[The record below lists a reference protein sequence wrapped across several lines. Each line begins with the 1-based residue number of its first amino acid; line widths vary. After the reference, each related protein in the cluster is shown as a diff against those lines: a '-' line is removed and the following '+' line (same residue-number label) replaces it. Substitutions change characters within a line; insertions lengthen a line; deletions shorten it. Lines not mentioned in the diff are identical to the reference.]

1 MGPAARGCWQQ
12 VVKRA
17 TGPLE
22 EKLRSKKVAEMHQN
36 LTLAIMAGVGRQLM
50 IVHQVQMTD
59 PPTQAGSEVSLFS

>member
-1 MGPAARGCWQQ
+1 M
-12 VVKRA
+12 KRA

-50 IVHQVQMTD
+50 LVHQVQMTD
-59 PPTQAGSEVSLFS
+59 PPTRAGSEAPHFS